1 MKTSQAD
8 LPKPTDAE
16 MEILNVLWQLEP
28 ATVRQIH
35 EHLTRTKQAQYTTT
49 LKQLQVMTEKGL
61 VVRDESERSH
71 VYRAAVPRNQVQRQ
85 MTTHLIDR
93 VFGGSARGMLM
104 EALGAKNVSK
114 KDLAELRQMIDD
126 FEKGTK
132 SQKSQKGTRR

>member
-1 MKTSQAD
+1 MKTPQSR

-16 MEILNVLWQLEP
+16 MEILHVLWKLEP

-35 EHLTRTKQAQYTTT
+35 EHLTKTKQAQYTTT

-71 VYRAAVPRNQVQRQ
+71 VYRAAVARTEVQRQ

-104 EALGAKNVSK
+104 EALGAKKVSK

-126 FEKGTK
+126 FEKG
-132 SQKSQKGTRR
+132 SKSQKGNRG

>member
-1 MKTSQAD
+1 MKTPQPQ

-16 MEILNVLWQLEP
+16 IEILHALWKLEP

-35 EHLTRTKQAQYTTT
+35 EHLTKTKQAQYTTT

-71 VYRAAVPRNQVQRQ
+71 VYRAAVARNQVQRQ

-93 VFGGSARGMLM
+93 VFGGSARSMLM
-104 EALGAKNVSK
+104 EALGARKVSK
-114 KDLAELRQMIDD
+114 KDLAEMRQMIDD
-126 FEKGTK
+126 FDKRSK
-132 SQKSQKGTRR
+132 RQKGHRQ

>member
-1 MKTSQAD
+1 MKTSKSN

-16 MEILNVLWQLEP
+16 IEILHVLWQLEP

-35 EHLTRTKQAQYTTT
+35 EHLTQNKQAQYTTT

-71 VYRAAVPRNQVQRQ
+71 VYRAAVARNQVQRQ

-104 EALGAKNVSK
+104 EALGSKKVSK
-114 KDLAELRQMIDD
+114 KDLAELRQLIDD
-126 FEKGTK
+126 FEKGSGT
-132 SQKSQKGTRR
+132 QKGSRR

>member
-1 MKTSQAD
+1 MKTSKSN

-16 MEILNVLWQLEP
+16 IEILHVLWQLEP

-35 EHLTRTKQAQYTTT
+35 EHLTQTKQAQYTTT

-71 VYRAAVPRNQVQRQ
+71 VYRAAVARNQVQRQ

-104 EALGAKNVSK
+104 EALGSKKVSK
-114 KDLAELRQMIDD
+114 KDLAELRQLIDD
-126 FEKGTK
+126 FEKG
-132 SQKSQKGTRR
+132 SGNQKGSRR